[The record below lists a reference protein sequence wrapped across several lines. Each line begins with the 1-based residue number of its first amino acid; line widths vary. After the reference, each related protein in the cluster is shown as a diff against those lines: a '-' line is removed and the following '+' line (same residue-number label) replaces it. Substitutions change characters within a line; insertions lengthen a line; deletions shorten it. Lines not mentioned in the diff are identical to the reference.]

1 MNIKIMKEEA
11 KVSVI
16 IPVYNSEKWIK
27 RTIENIEEQT
37 YRNIEIILVDDNSKD
52 NSLNIVKELIEKKI
66 KNKVKLILNEKNMG
80 VAFSRNIGIK
90 EATGKY
96 ICFQDADDL
105 WDKDKIKRQVQ
116 FMKEK
121 NCAFSY
127 TAFSYVFRNRKKEV
141 YVPEK
146 LNYKKAL
153 KDTRILVSS
162 AMFDTEKI
170 NKNLLFMPNIG
181 AEDIATWWNIL
192 KKSYIAYGLNDILVY
207 YIQNKNSKSSN
218 KIKSAVNRWYIY
230 RKVEKFG
237 ILKSIYYFSFYVFYA
252 IRKRI

>member
-1 MNIKIMKEEA
+1 MDKI
-11 KVSVI
+11 SVI
-16 IPVYNSEKWIK
+16 VPVYKSEKYLK
-27 RTIENIEEQT
+27 RCVNSIRKQVYENL
-37 YRNIEIILVDDNSKD
+37 EIILVDDYSSD
-52 NSLNIVKELIEKKI
+52 NSIDVIKNLLNRKMEKEIKLIE
-66 KNKVKLILNEKNMG
+66 NEKNKG
-80 VAFSRNIGIK
+80 VAFSRKLGIK
-90 EATGKY
+90 KATGRY
-96 ICFQDADDL
+96 ICFQEADDL
-105 WDKDKIKRQVQ
+105 WDKDKIKKQVQ

-141 YVPEK
+141 YIPEK

-170 NKNLLFMPNIG
+170 NRDLLFMPNIG

-192 KKSYIAYGLNDILVY
+192 KKNYIAYGLNEVLVY

-218 KIKSAVNRWYIY
+218 KIKSAINRWYIY

-252 IRKRI
+252 IKKRI

>member
-16 IPVYNSEKWIK
+16 IPVYNAEKWIK
-27 RTIENIEEQT
+27 RTIENIEGQT
-37 YRNIEIILVDDNSKD
+37 YNNIEIILVDDYSSD
-52 NSLNIVKELIEKKI
+52 NSLDVIKNLLNRKMEKEIKLIE
-66 KNKVKLILNEKNMG
+66 NEKNKG
-80 VAFSRNIGIK
+80 VAFSRNLGIK
-90 EATGKY
+90 KATGRY

-105 WDKDKIKRQVQ
+105 WDKDKIKKQVQ

-141 YVPEK
+141 YIPEK

-170 NKNLLFMPNIG
+170 NRDLLFMPNIG

-192 KKSYIAYGLNDILVY
+192 KKSYIAYGLNEVLVY
-207 YIQNKNSKSSN
+207 YVQNKNSKSSN
-218 KIKSAVNRWYIY
+218 KIKSAINRWYIY
-230 RKVEKFG
+230 RKVENFG

-252 IRKRI
+252 IKKRI